1 MAIDQGS
8 QRALSLADAGIYLGG
23 VSHQTIYRLV
33 HSGQLRSFRIGK
45 RRYFLIEELDRFI
58 DDQMSL
64 ETETEES

>member
-8 QRALSLADAGIYLGG
+8 QRALSLAGAAIYLGG

-33 HSGQLRSFRIGK
+33 HSEQLRSFRIGK
-45 RRYFLIEELDRFI
+45 RLYFLIEELDRFI
-58 DDQMSL
+58 DYQMSL